1 MMRGDCPGNTRA
13 EPQVDQA
20 MSIVR
25 RNIIANVAGRGCS
38 ALLSLVVIPIYIHFL
53 GIEAYGLI
61 GFFLSLMAVLSL
73 LDLGL
78 GTALNRQFAQYS
90 AQSGR
95 AQEMRDLLR
104 TLEIIYWLIGIA
116 IGTMMAALAPVIAAY
131 WIKPQLLT
139 ADTVMQALAMM
150 GIAVAFQWP
159 RALYAGGL
167 MGMQRQV
174 AFNLLSSITGTVNG
188 IGGVLVVWLV
198 SPTIQALVAWSM
210 TISLV
215 DTLLTGLLLWRSLP
229 KGCERPA
236 FNRQLLAD
244 IWRFAAGMTGISITS
259 VIQTQLDKMILVKV
273 LPLDAFGYY
282 SLAWRLA
289 EGLRYLVGPIS
300 AAFFP
305 RFSQSLLIE
314 NPRDLARLYH
324 RGCQLISVVVLP
336 LAVVLMLFPYE
347 LLLLWTRDRSIA
359 ENAHLVLSLL
369 TAGAV
374 LNALASLPYSLQI
387 ASGWTQLSL
396 IVNTVSVV
404 LLAPLI
410 YFMSVK
416 YGGVGAAIVWV
427 IFNAFYVLVG
437 LYLMHR
443 RLLRGELLRWYRVD
457 VGQPLLAAAAVAGVW
472 KWLMPFSDT
481 VWSSLLSLTL
491 VSAAT
496 LAAAIVAAP
505 EIRTLAMRWL
515 TDR

>member
-1 MMRGDCPGNTRA
+1 
-13 EPQVDQA
+13 
-20 MSIVR
+20 MSLVR
-25 RNIIANVAGRGCS
+25 RNIVANVAGRGWS
-38 ALLSLVVIPIYIHFL
+38 ALLSLAVIPVYIHFL

-90 AQSGR
+90 AQSGK

-104 TLEIIYWLIGIA
+104 TLEIIYWPIGIA
-116 IGTMMAALAPVIAAY
+116 IGTTMAALAPVVSAY

-139 ADTVMQALAMM
+139 AETTTQALAMM

-167 MGMQRQV
+167 MGVQRQV
-174 AFNLLSSITGTVNG
+174 AFNLLSSITGTVNS

-198 SPTIQALVAWSM
+198 SPTIQAFIAWSM
-210 TISLV
+210 TVSLI
-215 DTLLTGLLLWRSLP
+215 DTLLTGLLLKRSLP
-229 KGCERPA
+229 KAAARPA
-236 FNRQLLAD
+236 FNRKLLAD
-244 IWRFAAGMTGISITS
+244 VWRFAAGMTGISITS

-282 SLAWRLA
+282 SLAWRVA
-289 EGLRYLVGPIS
+289 EGLRYLAGPIS

-305 RFSQSLLIE
+305 RFSQFLLVNNQQE
-314 NPRDLARLYH
+314 LARLYH

-336 LAVVLMLFPYE
+336 LAVVLVLFPYE
-347 LLLLWTRDRSIA
+347 FLLLWTQDRSIA
-359 ENAHLVLSLL
+359 ENTHLVLGLL
-369 TAGAV
+369 TAGAA
-374 LNALASLPYSLQI
+374 LNALAGLPYALQL

-396 IVNTVSVV
+396 VVNTASTL

-416 YGGVGAAIVWV
+416 YGGVGAAIAWV
-427 IFNAFYVLVG
+427 ILNALYVLVG

-443 RLLRGELLRWYRVD
+443 RLLRGELVRWYRMD
-457 VGQPLLAAAAVAGVW
+457 IGQPLLAAAAVAGAW
-472 KWLMPFSDT
+472 KWLMPSSET
-481 VWSSLLSLTL
+481 VWSSLSNLILIW
-491 VSAAT
+491 AAT
-496 LAAAIVAAP
+496 LAAAIIAAP
-505 EIRTLAMRWL
+505 EIRTLATRWL
-515 TDR
+515 LPTPRSVK